1 VGREGPRHQLHLQRG
16 TNLTFLNETTH
27 WQCQW
32 QCRSATA
39 SHSASG
45 TASEPWW
52 VDPFKAFAG
61 QTGAAPRSSW
71 CRGRGKVTNRQT
83 VVITHLAIASPP
95 VHPIPIIL
103 DPFLFYFMEFD
114 VYEVYECFGGCGGG
128 GLGGICCFLG
138 RQQRLADL
146 HQVYGG
152 LSGRHRGLGSRCKRS
167 PLHFGRIS
175 QDQLDGIDVRPYRAG
190 EDEGDDEEDGA
201 VGGGRRGA

>member
-1 VGREGPRHQLHLQRG
+1 MHTGTVARH
-16 TNLTFLNETTH
+16 
-27 WQCQW
+27 CQ
-32 QCRSATA
+32 
-39 SHSASG
+39 
-45 TASEPWW
+45 W

-71 CRGRGKVTNRQT
+71 CRGPSQAAEKAQT
-83 VVITHLAIASPP
+83 VKPLLLLIWPLQALQCIQYPSYWIRSFFISWSLMCMRSTSVL
-95 VHPIPIIL
+95 
-103 DPFLFYFMEFD
+103 
-114 VYEVYECFGGCGGG
+114 GGAGGG

-167 PLHFGRIS
+167 PLHFGRIL
-175 QDQLDGIDVRPYRAG
+175 QYQLDGIDVRPYRAG

>member
-1 VGREGPRHQLHLQRG
+1 M
-16 TNLTFLNETTH
+16 
-27 WQCQW
+27 
-32 QCRSATA
+32 RSASVLGVA
-39 SHSASG
+39 
-45 TASEPWW
+45 
-52 VDPFKAFAG
+52 
-61 QTGAAPRSSW
+61 
-71 CRGRGKVTNRQT
+71 
-83 VVITHLAIASPP
+83 
-95 VHPIPIIL
+95 
-103 DPFLFYFMEFD
+103 
-114 VYEVYECFGGCGGG
+114 GGG

-201 VGGGRRGA
+201 VGGDRRGA

>member
-1 VGREGPRHQLHLQRG
+1 M
-16 TNLTFLNETTH
+16 
-27 WQCQW
+27 
-32 QCRSATA
+32 
-39 SHSASG
+39 
-45 TASEPWW
+45 
-52 VDPFKAFAG
+52 
-61 QTGAAPRSSW
+61 PRSES
-71 CRGRGKVTNRQT
+71 GRGKGTNRQT

-201 VGGGRRGA
+201 VGGGRYRGRRGA